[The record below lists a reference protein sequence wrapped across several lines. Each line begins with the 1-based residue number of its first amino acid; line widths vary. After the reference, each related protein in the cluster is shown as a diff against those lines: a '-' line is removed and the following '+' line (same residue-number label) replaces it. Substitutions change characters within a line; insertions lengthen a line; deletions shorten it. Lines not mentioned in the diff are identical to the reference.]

1 VEPFVVTLESLI
13 DNYGPLA
20 IFVGTV
26 LEGETTAILGG
37 FAADRGYIGIWEVIV
52 AAFFGTLTADQF
64 YFFLGRRYGK
74 EFLSRRPTWM
84 SRLARVEGLRTRYES
99 ALIVGLPFL
108 YGLRTVTPF
117 VFGTSG
123 VSRWRFLLLNATG
136 ALLWAIAV
144 PFLGYAFG
152 VALEAMVDELHRY
165 EVFVISFI
173 AAVGLLVWLVYFAK
187 WRRGT

>member
-37 FAADRGYIGIWEVIV
+37 FAADRGYIGMWEVIV

-84 SRLARVEGLRTRYES
+84 SRLARVEGLIARYES
-99 ALIVGLPFL
+99 MLIVGLPFL

-152 VALEAMVDELHRY
+152 VALEAMIDQLHRY
-165 EVFVISFI
+165 EVFVISLI
-173 AAVGLLVWLVYFAK
+173 AGVGLLVWLVYFAK